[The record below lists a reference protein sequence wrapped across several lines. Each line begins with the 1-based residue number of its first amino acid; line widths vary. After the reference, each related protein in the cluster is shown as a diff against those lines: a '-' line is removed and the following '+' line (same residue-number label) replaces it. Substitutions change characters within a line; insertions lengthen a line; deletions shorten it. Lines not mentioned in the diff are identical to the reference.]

1 MTNIEKM
8 LNAVIQLNGT
18 VLELSEGEIPLVM
31 TEKGP
36 RKLTK
41 TTLGE
46 KEIGILLSGWE
57 KISHGQEFL
66 KMGDAAFRIS
76 RSSGKIIFKKGTAS
90 GPAAE
95 KFSVKKLLE
104 CIVEK
109 GASDLH
115 LSSGCHPI
123 IRLDGDIVLLNE
135 YGVVTEDELLEQL
148 KTVVPE
154 SALAEFKETNDV
166 DLAYSVPGLARFRT
180 NIFRDHRGACVVFRV
195 IPSNIISL
203 EELGVPK
210 EVVAL
215 TSLSKGLILVTG
227 PTGSG
232 KSTTLASLVDYIN
245 QTQAKHII
253 TIEDPLEFIHENK
266 KSLVNQREIHT
277 HTESFKRS
285 LRSALRED
293 PDVILVGEMRDLE
306 TIAIAVEMAVTGHL
320 VLGTLH
326 TATAV
331 GTVDRIVDQFPV
343 DQQEQIRVMLSDAL
357 SGVISQVLCKKKGG
371 GRIAA
376 YEVLIVTPSV
386 ANLIRESKTFQI
398 PSLMQT
404 GKGIGMMLMNDALM
418 SLVER
423 GIVDPQDALARST
436 DPDDLKKS
444 LKAKGLRYSR

>member
-8 LNAVIQLNGT
+8 LDAVIQLNGT
-18 VLELSEGEIPLVM
+18 ALELSEGEIPHAIT
-31 TEKGP
+31 TEGT

-41 TTLGE
+41 SPLGE
-46 KEIGILLSGWE
+46 REIKLLLSEWE
-57 KISHGQEFL
+57 NISLGQDFCKIGAT
-66 KMGDAAFRIS
+66 GFRIS
-76 RSSGKIIFKKGTAS
+76 KLEGKTIFKQETLPK
-90 GPAAE
+90 PAVE

-104 CIVEK
+104 FIVEK

-115 LSSGCHPI
+115 LSTGCHPI
-123 IRLDGDIVLLNE
+123 IRLDGDITTLTE
-135 YGVVTEDELLEQL
+135 YNLVTEDELLEQL
-148 KTVVPE
+148 KDIVPE
-154 SALAEFKETNDV
+154 SALEDFEKRNDV

-195 IPSNIISL
+195 IPSKILTAKDLN
-203 EELGVPK
+203 VPK

-232 KSTTLASLVDYIN
+232 KSTTLAALLDHIN
-245 QTQAKHII
+245 RTENKHII
-253 TIEDPLEFIHENK
+253 TIEDPLEFIHPNK
-266 KSLVNQREIHT
+266 KSLVNQREVHT

-285 LRSALRED
+285 LRAALRED

-343 DQQEQIRVMLSDAL
+343 DQQSQIRVMLSDAL

-371 GRIAA
+371 GRAAA

-386 ANLIRESKTFQI
+386 ANLIREKKTFQI

-404 GKGIGMMLMNDALM
+404 GKGMGMMLMNDALM
-418 SLVER
+418 TLVER

-436 DPDDLKKS
+436 DPDDLKKT
-444 LKAKGLRYSR
+444 LKAKKLG

>member
-8 LNAVIQLNGT
+8 LNAVLQLKGT
-18 VLELSEGEIPLVM
+18 ALKLKNGEIPAVL
-31 TEKGP
+31 TKEGE

-41 TTLGE
+41 TSLGE
-46 KEIGILLSGWE
+46 REIKLLLSEWQTV
-57 KISHGQEFL
+57 SNGQASVRI
-66 KMGDAAFRIS
+66 GQDAFRMS
-76 RSSGKIIFKKGTAS
+76 RDGEAVLFNREAPAFQ
-90 GPAAE
+90 GPKE
-95 KFSVKKLLE
+95 FNVRKLLE
-104 CIVEK
+104 FIVEK

-115 LSSGCHPI
+115 LSSGCKPI
-123 IRLDGDIVLLNE
+123 IRLDGEIVTLAE
-135 YGVVTEDELLEQL
+135 YGIVTEDELLKQL
-148 KTVVPE
+148 KAIVPE
-154 SALAEFKETNDV
+154 TALDQFRETNDV
-166 DLAYSVPGLARFRT
+166 DLAYSIPGLARFRT

-195 IPSNIISL
+195 IPSEILSIAD
-203 EELGVPK
+203 LGVPK
-210 EVVAL
+210 EVVQL

-232 KSTTLASLVDYIN
+232 KSTTLASLVDHVN
-245 QTQAKHII
+245 KNHSKHII

-277 HTESFKRS
+277 HTESFKKS
-285 LRSALRED
+285 LRAALRED

-320 VLGTLH
+320 VFGTLH

-343 DQQEQIRVMLSDAL
+343 DQQSQIRVMLADSL
-357 SGVISQVLCKKKGG
+357 IGVVSQVLCKKKGG

-386 ANLIRESKTFQI
+386 ANLIRENKTFQI

-404 GKGIGMMLMNDALM
+404 GKGLGMQLMNDALLN
-418 SLVER
+418 LVER
-423 GIVDPQDALARST
+423 GIVDVEDALARSV
-436 DPDDLKKS
+436 DPDDLKKT
-444 LKAKGLRYSR
+444 LKGKRLV

>member
-8 LNAVIQLNGT
+8 LDAVIQLNGT
-18 VLELSEGEIPLVM
+18 ALELSEGEIPHAIT
-31 TEKGP
+31 TEGT

-41 TTLGE
+41 SPLGE
-46 KEIGILLSGWE
+46 REIKLLLSEWE
-57 KISHGQEFL
+57 NISLGQDFCKIGAT
-66 KMGDAAFRIS
+66 GFRIS
-76 RSSGKIIFKKGTAS
+76 KLEGKTIFKQETLPK
-90 GPAAE
+90 PAVE
-95 KFSVKKLLE
+95 KFSVKELLE
-104 CIVEK
+104 FIVEK

-115 LSSGCHPI
+115 LSTGCHPI
-123 IRLDGDIVLLNE
+123 IRLDGDITTLTE
-135 YGVVTEDELLEQL
+135 YNLVTEDELLEQL
-148 KTVVPE
+148 KDIVPE
-154 SALAEFKETNDV
+154 NALEDFEKRNDV

-195 IPSNIISL
+195 IPSKILTAKDLN
-203 EELGVPK
+203 VPK

-232 KSTTLASLVDYIN
+232 KSTTLAALLDHIN
-245 QTQAKHII
+245 RTENKHII
-253 TIEDPLEFIHENK
+253 TIEDPLEFIHPNK
-266 KSLVNQREIHT
+266 KSLVNQREVHT

-285 LRSALRED
+285 LRAALRED

-343 DQQEQIRVMLSDAL
+343 DQQSQIRVMLSDAL

-371 GRIAA
+371 GRAAA

-386 ANLIRESKTFQI
+386 ANLIREKKTFQI

-404 GKGIGMMLMNDALM
+404 GKGMGMMLMNDALM
-418 SLVER
+418 TLVER

-436 DPDDLKKS
+436 DPDDLKKT
-444 LKAKGLRYSR
+444 LKAKKLG

>member
-8 LNAVIQLNGT
+8 LGAVLQLKGT
-18 VLELSEGEIPLVM
+18 GLEVSKGQIPFAIVREG
-31 TEKGP
+31 T
-36 RKLTK
+36 RNLTRAP
-41 TTLGE
+41 LGE
-46 KEIGILLSGWE
+46 KEIGMLLSEWQAISEGRGFVKIGTDVFRMSNQGGKLVFTYE
-57 KISHGQEFL
+57 KPSTQEIKEFN
-66 KMGDAAFRIS
+66 I
-76 RSSGKIIFKKGTAS
+76 
-90 GPAAE
+90 
-95 KFSVKKLLE
+95 KKLLKL
-104 CIVEK
+104 IVEK

-115 LSSGCHPI
+115 LSSGCRPI
-123 IRLDGDIVLLNE
+123 IRLDGDIETLNE
-135 YGVVTEDELLEQL
+135 YSSVTENELLEQL
-148 KTVVPE
+148 KSIVPE
-154 SALAEFKETNDV
+154 SALEQFRETNDV

-195 IPSNIISL
+195 IPSEILSL
-203 EELGVPK
+203 EALGVPK

-232 KSTTLASLVDYIN
+232 KSTTLASLVDFIN
-245 QTQAKHII
+245 QTQSKHII

-266 KSLVNQREIHT
+266 RSHVNQREIHT
-277 HTESFKRS
+277 HTESFKKS

-343 DQQEQIRVMLSDAL
+343 DQQAQIRVMLSDSL
-357 SGVISQVLCKKKGG
+357 VGVVSQVLCRKKGG

-404 GKGIGMMLMNDALM
+404 GKVLGMQLMNDALVILIEKG
-418 SLVER
+418 LVN
-423 GIVDPQDALARST
+423 PQDALARST
-436 DPDDLKKS
+436 EPDDLKKT
-444 LKAKGLRYSR
+444 LKTKGLG

>member
-8 LNAVIQLNGT
+8 LDAVIQLNGT
-18 VLELSEGEIPLVM
+18 ALELSEGEIPVAIT
-31 TEKGP
+31 TEGT

-41 TTLGE
+41 SPLGE
-46 KEIGILLSGWE
+46 REIKMLLSEWE
-57 KISHGQEFL
+57 NVSLGQDFCKIGAT
-66 KMGDAAFRIS
+66 GFRIS
-76 RSSGKIIFKKGTAS
+76 KLEDKTIFKQETQSK
-90 GPAAE
+90 PAVE

-104 CIVEK
+104 FIVEK

-115 LSSGCHPI
+115 LSTGCHPI
-123 IRLDGDIVLLNE
+123 IRLDGDIVTLTE
-135 YGVVTEDELLEQL
+135 YNLVTEDELLEQL
-148 KTVVPE
+148 KDIVPE
-154 SALAEFKETNDV
+154 SALEDFEKRNDV

-195 IPSNIISL
+195 IPSKILTAKDLN
-203 EELGVPK
+203 VPK

-232 KSTTLASLVDYIN
+232 KSTTLAALLDHIN
-245 QTQAKHII
+245 QTENKHII
-253 TIEDPLEFIHENK
+253 TIEDPLEFIHPNK
-266 KSLVNQREIHT
+266 KSLVNQREVHT

-285 LRSALRED
+285 LRAALRED

-343 DQQEQIRVMLSDAL
+343 DQQSQIRVMLSDAL

-371 GRIAA
+371 GRAAA

-386 ANLIRESKTFQI
+386 ANLIREKKTFQI

-404 GKGIGMMLMNDALM
+404 GKGMGMMLMNDALM
-418 SLVER
+418 TLVER

-436 DPDDLKKS
+436 DPDDLKKT
-444 LKAKGLRYSR
+444 LKTKKLGQ

>member
-8 LNAVIQLNGT
+8 LNAVLQLNGKAL
-18 VLELSEGEIPLVM
+18 VLTEGEIPVAIIGDG
-31 TEKGP
+31 E

-41 TTLGE
+41 FPLGE
-46 KEIGILLSGWE
+46 REIGLLLSEW
-57 KISHGQEFL
+57 KTISAGGDLARVGSDSFRMSTEGGQ
-66 KMGDAAFRIS
+66 
-76 RSSGKIIFKKGTAS
+76 IIFQHEISSEPVTQAVNIKR
-90 GPAAE
+90 
-95 KFSVKKLLE
+95 LLE
-104 CIVEK
+104 FIVEK

-115 LSSGCHPI
+115 LSSGCQPI
-123 IRLDGDIVLLNE
+123 IRMDGDIVTLKE
-135 YGVVTEDELLEQL
+135 FSPVTENDLIEQM
-148 KTVVPE
+148 KAIVPE
-154 SALAEFKETNDV
+154 KAIEQFEETNDV
-166 DLAYSVPGLARFRT
+166 DLAYSIPGLARFRT

-195 IPSNIISL
+195 IPSEILTL
-203 EELGVPK
+203 EQLGVPK

-245 QTQAKHII
+245 QTQSKHII

-277 HTESFKRS
+277 HTESFKKS
-285 LRSALRED
+285 LRAALRED
-293 PDVILVGEMRDLE
+293 PDVVLVGEMRDLE

-343 DQQEQIRVMLSDAL
+343 DQQAQIRVMLSDSL
-357 SGVISQVLCKKKGG
+357 VGVVSQVLCKKKGG
-371 GRIAA
+371 GRVAA

-404 GKGIGMMLMNDALM
+404 GKGLGMQLMNDALVALIEKGTV
-418 SLVER
+418 SVA
-423 GIVDPQDALARST
+423 DAIARST
-436 DPDDLKKS
+436 EPDDLRKT
-444 LKAKGLRYSR
+444 LKTKRLE

>member
-8 LNAVIQLNGT
+8 LGAVLQLKGT
-18 VLELSEGEIPLVM
+18 GLELSKGQIPFAIVREG
-31 TEKGP
+31 T
-36 RKLTK
+36 RNLTRVP
-41 TTLGE
+41 LGE
-46 KEIGILLSGWE
+46 KEIGMLLSEWQAISEGRGFVKIGTDVFRMSEQGGKLVFTHE
-57 KISHGQEFL
+57 KSANQEIKQFN
-66 KMGDAAFRIS
+66 
-76 RSSGKIIFKKGTAS
+76 
-90 GPAAE
+90 
-95 KFSVKKLLE
+95 VKKLLE
-104 CIVEK
+104 LIVEK

-115 LSSGCHPI
+115 LSSGCRPI
-123 IRLDGDIVLLNE
+123 IRLDGDIETLNE
-135 YGVVTEDELLEQL
+135 YSPVTEKELLEQL
-148 KTVVPE
+148 KSIVPE
-154 SALAEFKETNDV
+154 NALAQFRETNDV

-195 IPSNIISL
+195 IPSEILSL
-203 EELGVPK
+203 EALGVPK

-215 TSLSKGLILVTG
+215 TTLSKGLILVTG

-245 QTQAKHII
+245 RTQSKHII

-266 KSLVNQREIHT
+266 KSHVNQREIHT
-277 HTESFKRS
+277 HTESFKKS

-343 DQQEQIRVMLSDAL
+343 DQQAQIRVMLSDSL
-357 SGVISQVLCKKKGG
+357 VGVVSQVLCRKKGG

-404 GKGIGMMLMNDALM
+404 GKVLGMQLMNDALVILIEKG
-418 SLVER
+418 LVN
-423 GIVDPQDALARST
+423 PQDALARST
-436 DPDDLKKS
+436 EPDDLKKT
-444 LKAKGLRYSR
+444 LKTKGLG

>member
-1 MTNIEKM
+1 MSNQGGKLVFTYEKPSTQEIKEFNI
-8 LNAVIQLNGT
+8 
-18 VLELSEGEIPLVM
+18 
-31 TEKGP
+31 
-36 RKLTK
+36 
-41 TTLGE
+41 
-46 KEIGILLSGWE
+46 
-57 KISHGQEFL
+57 
-66 KMGDAAFRIS
+66 
-76 RSSGKIIFKKGTAS
+76 
-90 GPAAE
+90 
-95 KFSVKKLLE
+95 KKLLKL
-104 CIVEK
+104 IVEK

-115 LSSGCHPI
+115 LSSGCRPI
-123 IRLDGDIVLLNE
+123 IRLDGDIETLNE
-135 YGVVTEDELLEQL
+135 YSSVTENELLEQL
-148 KTVVPE
+148 KSIVPE
-154 SALAEFKETNDV
+154 SALEQFRETNDV

-195 IPSNIISL
+195 IPSEILSL
-203 EELGVPK
+203 EALGVPK

-232 KSTTLASLVDYIN
+232 KSTTLASLVDFIN
-245 QTQAKHII
+245 QTQSKHII

-266 KSLVNQREIHT
+266 RSHVNQREIHT
-277 HTESFKRS
+277 HTESFKKS

-343 DQQEQIRVMLSDAL
+343 DQQAQIRVMLSDSL
-357 SGVISQVLCKKKGG
+357 VGVVSQVLCRKKGG

-404 GKGIGMMLMNDALM
+404 GKVLGMQLMNDALVILIEKG
-418 SLVER
+418 LVN
-423 GIVDPQDALARST
+423 PQDALARST
-436 DPDDLKKS
+436 EPDDLKKT
-444 LKAKGLRYSR
+444 LKTKGLG

>member
-8 LNAVIQLNGT
+8 LDAVIQLNGT
-18 VLELSEGEIPLVM
+18 ALELSEGEIPHAIT
-31 TEKGP
+31 TEGT

-41 TTLGE
+41 SPLGE
-46 KEIGILLSGWE
+46 REIKLLLSEWE
-57 KISHGQEFL
+57 NISLGQDFCKIGATGFL
-66 KMGDAAFRIS
+66 IS
-76 RSSGKIIFKKGTAS
+76 KLEGKTIFKQETLPK
-90 GPAAE
+90 PAVE

-104 CIVEK
+104 FIVEK

-115 LSSGCHPI
+115 LSTGCHPI
-123 IRLDGDIVLLNE
+123 IRLDGDITTLTE
-135 YGVVTEDELLEQL
+135 YNLVTEDELLEQL
-148 KTVVPE
+148 KDIVPE
-154 SALAEFKETNDV
+154 NALEDFEKRNDV

-195 IPSNIISL
+195 IPSKILTAKDLN
-203 EELGVPK
+203 VPK

-232 KSTTLASLVDYIN
+232 KSTTLAALLDHIN
-245 QTQAKHII
+245 QTENKHII
-253 TIEDPLEFIHENK
+253 TIEDPLEFIHPNK
-266 KSLVNQREIHT
+266 KSLVNQREVHT

-285 LRSALRED
+285 LRAALRED

-343 DQQEQIRVMLSDAL
+343 DQQSQIRVMLSDAL

-371 GRIAA
+371 GRAAA

-386 ANLIRESKTFQI
+386 ANLIREKKTFQI

-404 GKGIGMMLMNDALM
+404 GKGMGMMLMNDALM
-418 SLVER
+418 TLVER

-436 DPDDLKKS
+436 DPDDLKKT
-444 LKAKGLRYSR
+444 LKAKKLG

>member
-1 MTNIEKM
+1 M
-8 LNAVIQLNGT
+8 
-18 VLELSEGEIPLVM
+18 
-31 TEKGP
+31 

-41 TTLGE
+41 TPLGE
-46 KEIGILLSGWE
+46 REIRLLLSEWE
-57 KISHGQEFL
+57 ELSKGQKSFQLNEEVFHFEERGGKFL
-66 KMGDAAFRIS
+66 FTRGRPEHTQTEQFD
-76 RSSGKIIFKKGTAS
+76 TQ
-90 GPAAE
+90 
-95 KFSVKKLLE
+95 KLLKL
-104 CIVEK
+104 IVEK

-115 LSSGCHPI
+115 LSSGCRPI
-123 IRLDGDIVLLNE
+123 IRLDGEIITLEEFDPVNETELLN
-135 YGVVTEDELLEQL
+135 QL
-148 KTVVPE
+148 KAIVPAN
-154 SALAEFKETNDV
+154 ALKQFEETNDV
-166 DLAYSVPGLARFRT
+166 DLAYSIPGLARFRT

-195 IPSNIISL
+195 IPSEIL
-203 EELGVPK
+203 TLKMLGVPK
-210 EVVAL
+210 EVVEL

-232 KSTTLASLVDYIN
+232 KSTTLAALVDHIN
-245 QTQAKHII
+245 RTCSKHII

-266 KSLVNQREIHT
+266 KSHVNQREIHT
-277 HTESFKRS
+277 HTESFKKS
-285 LRSALRED
+285 LRAALRED

-343 DQQEQIRVMLSDAL
+343 DQQSQIRVMLSDSL
-357 SGVISQVLCKKKGG
+357 VGVVSQVLCKKKGG

-404 GKGIGMMLMNDALM
+404 GRGLGMQLMNDALLE
-418 SLVER
+418 LVEKK
-423 GIVDPQDALARST
+423 IVSAEDAVARST
-436 DPDDLKKS
+436 DPDDLRKT
-444 LKAKGLRYSR
+444 LKMKGLS

>member
-1 MTNIEKM
+1 VTNIEKM
-8 LNAVIQLNGT
+8 LDAVIQLKGT
-18 VLELSEGEIPLVM
+18 GLELSEGEIPVAIT
-31 TEKGP
+31 TEGA

-41 TTLGE
+41 SPLGE
-46 KEIGILLSGWE
+46 REIKMLLSEWE
-57 KISHGQEFL
+57 NISLGQDFCKIG
-66 KMGDAAFRIS
+66 AAGFRIS
-76 RSSGKIIFKKGTAS
+76 KLEGKTIFKQETPSK
-90 GPAAE
+90 AAVE

-104 CIVEK
+104 FIVEK

-115 LSSGCHPI
+115 LSTGCHPI
-123 IRLDGDIVLLNE
+123 IRLDGDIATLTE
-135 YGVVTEDELLEQL
+135 YNLVTEDELLEQL
-148 KTVVPE
+148 KAIVPE
-154 SALAEFKETNDV
+154 SALEEFDKTNDV
-166 DLAYSVPGLARFRT
+166 DLAYSVPGFARFRT

-195 IPSNIISL
+195 IPSEILTVKDLN
-203 EELGVPK
+203 VPR

-232 KSTTLASLVDYIN
+232 KSTTLAALLDHIN
-245 QTQAKHII
+245 QTENKHII

-266 KSLVNQREIHT
+266 KSLVNQREVHT

-285 LRSALRED
+285 LRAALRED

-343 DQQEQIRVMLSDAL
+343 DQQSQIRVMLSDAL

-371 GRIAA
+371 GRAAA

-386 ANLIRESKTFQI
+386 ANLIREKKTFQI

-404 GKGIGMMLMNDALM
+404 GKGMGMMLMNDALM
-418 SLVER
+418 TLVEK
-423 GIVDPQDALARST
+423 GVIDPQDALDRST
-436 DPDDLKKS
+436 DPDDLKKT
-444 LKAKGLRYSR
+444 LKAKKLG